1 MTLIR
6 EGSEG
11 RVSGHCFG
19 ILSPT
24 SWPRGN
30 STLAHVSRTATPN
43 QDLHSGAMRRS
54 TFDRTSKAAFLLT
67 GNNSAL
73 SNLGAPRSRENLTAL
88 ALRVDY
94 DGILIGRAEFLELK
108 GFHDNLVH
116 SSLAVMD
123 FVRAKSTPWRRDEM
137 WIGIEN
143 ECVAN
148 ITECELYC
156 GSVGGL

>member
-1 MTLIR
+1 MSVIAISSTCQKIRQVITLIR
-6 EGSEG
+6 EDSEG

-30 STLAHVSRTATPN
+30 STLAHVSRTATSN
-43 QDLHSGAMRRS
+43 QDLHSGVMRRS

-73 SNLGAPRSRENLTAL
+73 SILGAPRSRENLTAL

-94 DGILIGRAEFLELK
+94 DGILIGRTEFLELK
-108 GFHDNLVH
+108 GVGVDI
-116 SSLAVMD
+116 
-123 FVRAKSTPWRRDEM
+123 TPVC
-137 WIGIEN
+137 GPGTSPGV
-143 ECVAN
+143 VA
-148 ITECELYC
+148 
-156 GSVGGL
+156 